1 MIKALSILV
10 AMVTVSESE
19 STDVAVRE
27 LTTSKIKIVNPRLTY
42 PKSTLISDHKE
53 LKDTFQDEEVV
64 ASIAKEVDFS
74 KQKLIFFVWSS
85 SGKDRITPKSLKNE
99 IEFEYIRGLTR
110 DLSTHVKLFVIP
122 KGAKFKVTVVK

>member
-110 DLSTHVKLFVIP
+110 DLRTHVKLFVIP